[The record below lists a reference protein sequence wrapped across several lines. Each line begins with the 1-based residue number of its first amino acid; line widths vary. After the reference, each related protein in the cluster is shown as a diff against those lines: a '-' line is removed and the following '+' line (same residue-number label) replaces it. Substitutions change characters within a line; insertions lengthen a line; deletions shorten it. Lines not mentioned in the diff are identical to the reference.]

1 MKTKT
6 IYAVWS
12 EWSDGYDSYY
22 ETYDL
27 AYEGAR
33 ELYKADAL
41 SRQLRRACQRSGI
54 ETLDLEE
61 DAPFEEYIADSGLM
75 GIDRVPL
82 FVRDIAD
89 D

>member
-33 ELYKADAL
+33 QLYDEL
-41 SRQLRRACQRSGI
+41 
-54 ETLDLEE
+54 ELEE
-61 DAPFEEYIADSGLM
+61 DDPFEEFIADSGLM
-75 GIDRVPL
+75 GINRVPL
-82 FVRDIAD
+82 FVKDTAD
-89 D
+89 AA

>member
-27 AYEGAR
+27 AHEGAR
-33 ELYKADAL
+33 KHYDELKLEHTLIDEDEHFEWF
-41 SRQLRRACQRSGI
+41 I
-54 ETLDLEE
+54 EE
-61 DAPFEEYIADSGLM
+61 SGLM
-75 GIDRVPL
+75 EINSFPL
-82 FVRDIAD
+82 FVKEDEE
-89 D
+89 

>member
-12 EWSDGYDSYY
+12 EWSDGYDGYY

-33 ELYKADAL
+33 ELYG
-41 SRQLRRACQRSGI
+41 S
-54 ETLDLEE
+54 LDLEE
-61 DAPFEEYIADSGLM
+61 DDPFEEFIADSGLM

-82 FVRDIAD
+82 FLKDTAD

>member
-22 ETYDL
+22 ETRDL

-33 ELYKADAL
+33 NIFD
-41 SRQLRRACQRSGI
+41 
-54 ETLDLEE
+54 DLKFQGSVEE
-61 DAPFEEYIADSGLM
+61 DDTFEVFFEQEGLI
-75 GIDRVPL
+75 GIDRLQL
-82 FVRDIAD
+82 FMEDTSD